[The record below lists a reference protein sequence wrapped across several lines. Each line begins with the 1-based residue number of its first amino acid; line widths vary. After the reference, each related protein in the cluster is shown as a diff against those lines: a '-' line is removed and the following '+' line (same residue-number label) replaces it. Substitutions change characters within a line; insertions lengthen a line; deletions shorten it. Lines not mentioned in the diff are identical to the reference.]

1 MYEGIESQWLTY
13 REAQRLVGLGR
24 TTLWRLAKSGEIE
37 VSYVGRAARINRS
50 SLIDFM
56 KRSAGASTGDLK

>member
-1 MYEGIESQWLTY
+1 MYEGIESEWLTY

-37 VSYVGRAARINRS
+37 VSHVGRAARINRS